1 MPSSR
6 GRNLAAMSW
15 KNASG
20 YLTKREKRRSSPNC
34 SLLHA
39 SIVWC
44 RIPMQTTSSS
54 PHYSSARSP
63 PPPPPHIILINHHLW
78 LWLWLRLHLSS
89 FFCHFWLNFQGQ
101 LRASLADAIRS
112 RSALRSNPY
121 CKGIFNLLKKWRP
134 FFPIFTG
141 DASVRSISRWWTSDP
156 FYHAR
161 PGIWRQVCDADSVQI
176 LRRDEKKNLDCVC
189 RAV

>member
-1 MPSSR
+1 MPP
-6 GRNLAAMSW
+6 GIWRNGKKDDRLRTALFFM
-15 KNASG
+15 
-20 YLTKREKRRSSPNC
+20 LRSSDAG
-34 SLLHA
+34 SLCKLRHP
-39 SIVWC
+39 V
-44 RIPMQTTSSS
+44 RITRLQG
-54 PHYSSARSP
+54 P